1 MAATGPTNEERL
13 REAGV
18 IVADQLEPTQAAM
31 VEGLTPEEVDVIV
44 AVKKRIDE
52 TDRVLGW
59 TPASGDRPPS
69 IHVFMPP

>member
-31 VEGLTPEEVDVIV
+31 VEGLTPEEVEVIV

-59 TPASGDRPPS
+59 SPESGDMPPS
-69 IHVFMPP
+69 VRAFMPP